1 MTVRLLQPDAP
12 RPGSAARGENGDAA
26 AFSQAVDALGAI
38 FGDAT
43 RAEDAYA
50 SGRGDLRGA
59 VYARA
64 RADVALAVAVAAA
77 QRAAQAVQSVLNMQ
91 I

>member
-1 MTVRLLQPDAP
+1 MTVRLLYPDAP
-12 RPGSAARGENGDAA
+12 RPDSAPHADTNGAA
-26 AFSQAVDALGAI
+26 AFAQAVDALGAI
-38 FGDAT
+38 FEDAK

-50 SGRGDLRGA
+50 GGSGDLRGA
-59 VYARA
+59 VYTRA

-77 QRAAQAVQSVLNMQ
+77 QRTAQAVQSVLNMQ